1 MGTFQEDWGKVVH
14 GIPIE
19 MLKELALTVGKFATR
34 PGFGGTSIGNSG
46 YKSLHFAAIIGNLKL
61 YAFISEKVEDKLPKD
76 KFYDDTPLAF
86 ACKYGHIEIVKYII
100 QSIDM
105 NGFEDSVWPFFS
117 AAKGG
122 HLKIYR
128 YLEDHC
134 QEQKFNEHMKRKA
147 LGAAAL
153 NGHLDVFKHI
163 IDSFG
168 NINLAQTNVLTPLH
182 LAASQGHLNICKFI
196 LSSQLSIKNPKTGET
211 PLHSA
216 AEFGH
221 LEVFQYI
228 AGYYND
234 MNPKKINGITPLHEA
249 AINGHVEVCKHILP
263 HVKDKNPIS
272 KNGEPLLHIVAK
284 LIVRLNFNKDHF
296 EVYKCISEYVDD
308 KNPSDKFG
316 VTPLQIVKNL
326 PQSHE
331 FSNYILGGMKWKNG
345 TILHLDKKK
354 IEKKIKC
361 IHSYYLTTYTSMNK
375 DSVRN

>member
-1 MGTFQEDWGKVVH
+1 MGTFQEDWVKVVH

-19 MLKELALTVGKFATR
+19 MLKELALTVRKFAKR
-34 PGFGGTSIGNSG
+34 PGNGGTSIGNSG
-46 YKSLHFAAIIGNLKL
+46 YKPLHFAAIIGNLKL
-61 YAFISEKVEDKLPKD
+61 YAFVSEKVEDKLPKD
-76 KFYDDTPLAF
+76 NFYDNTPLDF
-86 ACKYGHIEIVKYII
+86 ACRYGFIEIVKYII
-100 QSIDM
+100 QCIDKK
-105 NGFEDSVWPFFS
+105 GFEDGVEAFSS

-128 YLEDHC
+128 YLEDHF
-134 QEQKFNEHMKRKA
+134 QGQKFNEDIKRDA

-163 IDSFG
+163 VDSFG
-168 NINLAQTNVLTPLH
+168 NINLARTNVRSPLH

-196 LSSQLSIKNPKTGET
+196 LSSELSIKNPKTGET
-211 PLHSA
+211 PLHFA
-216 AEFGH
+216 AQSGH

-272 KNGEPLLHIVAK
+272 KNGETLLHIVAK
-284 LIVRLNFNKDHF
+284 LIVRLTSKKDHF
-296 EVYKCISEYVDD
+296 EVYKCISENVND

-316 VTPLQIVKNL
+316 ATPLQIVKNL

-331 FSNYILGGMKWKNG
+331 FSNYILSQ
-345 TILHLDKKK
+345 LR
-354 IEKKIKC
+354 E
-361 IHSYYLTTYTSMNK
+361 
-375 DSVRN
+375 